1 MVREA
6 HPFSLVASSLVTPLL
21 TLYFQDWKTYQEL
34 RIFPKL
40 EVICFL
46 VPTSSPERMS
56 SIKTCPDL
64 VGAGFRGLWP
74 VQLL

>member
-1 MVREA
+1 M
-6 HPFSLVASSLVTPLL
+6 
-21 TLYFQDWKTYQEL
+21 YQEL

-40 EVICFL
+40 DVICFL
-46 VPTSSPERMS
+46 VLTSSPERMS
-56 SIKTCPDL
+56 SVETCPDL